1 MNWTETATFR
11 AAVDLAPTGTPP
23 LSLRWRRE
31 GVPIFDDGRYS
42 GAATP
47 VLTIA
52 NCNAGD
58 AGRYDLLASDACTPL
73 ASHFASLTVILDCI
87 ETYAN
92 CDRSSTSPILNVMD
106 FICFNNFFAAGHTY
120 ANCDGSTA
128 PPVLNVNDFVCFVNR
143 FVAGCE

>member
-1 MNWTETATFR
+1 M
-11 AAVDLAPTGTPP
+11 
-23 LSLRWRRE
+23 
-31 GVPIFDDGRYS
+31 PISDDGRYS
-42 GAATP
+42 GATTP

-52 NCNAGD
+52 NCNASD

-87 ETYAN
+87 KPYAN
-92 CDRSSTSPILNVMD
+92 CDRSSISPILNVMD
-106 FICFNNFFAAGHTY
+106 FIRFNNFAAGHTF

-128 PPVLNVNDFVCFVNR
+128 PPVLTLNDYVCFVNR